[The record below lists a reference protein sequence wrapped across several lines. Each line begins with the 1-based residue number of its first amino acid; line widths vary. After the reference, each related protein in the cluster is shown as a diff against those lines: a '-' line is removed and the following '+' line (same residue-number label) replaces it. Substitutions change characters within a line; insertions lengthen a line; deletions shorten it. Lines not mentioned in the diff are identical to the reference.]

1 MTGLEVF
8 CSIKVKVFPF
18 EMEITKQ
25 SSFLGLC
32 STATVTTNTRFDVH
46 EQKPEAPEQRVGS
59 RKPLVKIYLL
69 LRQIKKSKDLSM
81 NTTQE
86 NFYCGIFK
94 QSPIFLLKY
103 SANLIK
109 NSDLQ
114 LSSIHSLLFSVT
126 SWSHFPLVG
135 W

>member
-69 LRQIKKSKDLSM
+69 LRQIKKVYEH
-81 NTTQE
+81 NTGE
-86 NFYCGIFK
+86 
-94 QSPIFLLKY
+94 FLLWY
-103 SANLIK
+103 
-109 NSDLQ
+109 LQ
-114 LSSIHSLLFSVT
+114 TITNFSSQIFCQ
-126 SWSHFPLVG
+126 FDKKQ
-135 W
+135 

>member
-18 EMEITKQ
+18 EMEITEQ

-69 LRQIKKSKDLSM
+69 LRPIKKVQGFVYEH
-81 NTTQE
+81 NTRD
-86 NFYCGIFK
+86 
-94 QSPIFLLKY
+94 FLLWY
-103 SANLIK
+103 
-109 NSDLQ
+109 LQ
-114 LSSIHSLLFSVT
+114 TITNFSSQIFCQ
-126 SWSHFPLVG
+126 FDKKQ
-135 W
+135 